1 MGKKKKIYVAKSYWL
16 WNYSIQCPYNLFM
29 LSFLCRRDKATKKE
43 RKKERK
49 DSMIVDFLIVHIY
62 QSIIFEKERINNDKV
77 AAKSY

>member
-1 MGKKKKIYVAKSYWL
+1 MGKKKKSMLRKAIDFEIIRFSVHIIY
-16 WNYSIQCPYNLFM
+16 
-29 LSFLCRRDKATKKE
+29 LCCHFYVEEITTKKE

-49 DSMIVDFLIVHIY
+49 DSMIVNFLIVHIY

>member
-1 MGKKKKIYVAKSYWL
+1 MGKKKKSMLRKAIDFEIIRFS
-16 WNYSIQCPYNLFM
+16 PYNLFM
-29 LSFLCRRDKATKKE
+29 LSFLCRRDKATKKK